1 MTIAFARKAP
11 FTSMSPLDS
20 CQLVQTARTRPRIG
34 HGHLSL
40 RLSLEIARTTIIA
53 LGCNAIS
60 TKSLPHTSLRVV
72 LQELSFIPLA
82 YFGGQLSY

>member
-53 LGCNAIS
+53 LGCNA
-60 TKSLPHTSLRVV
+60 KSLPHASLRVV